1 MSNIRFFKVSCYL
14 LQDMDFKAEIDLDK
28 DIGSLEDIKN
38 EVFTQLK
45 NYLIQKGCFYY
56 HIITINDY
64 HLPNLTF
71 EDILTNSDSTRI
83 FFFVQKYYN
92 HTIKRYPT
100 NNINGCFLKQRKNIK
115 C

>member
-71 EDILTNSDSTRI
+71 EDILTKSNSNRI
-83 FFFVQKYYN
+83 FFL
-92 HTIKRYPT
+92 
-100 NNINGCFLKQRKNIK
+100 CKNTSTTQ
-115 C
+115 